1 MVILRRA
8 RQIRPGYEPHQCCR
22 AGIDSAGWNLIAG
35 KRLAAGWIDQLDR
48 AGRKIAAPLGVSG
61 DRRILVEDVVR
72 PARGVIDLDIRAPI
86 GIGIQPWN
94 LEETAER
101 SADRILCELR
111 LRDRHVP
118 PQLERRAVEDR
129 SAEGVRRTS
138 LIRTLTAR
146 AAAADYKR
154 SAAARPEKIRV
165 LRTEAGCELT
175 GRRIELA
182 EIDHLQSIVHQL

>member
-8 RQIRPGYEPHQCCR
+8 RQIRPRYEPHQCCR

-86 GIGIQPWN
+86 GVGIQSWK
-94 LEETAER
+94 LEETTER
-101 SADRILCELR
+101 CADRVLCELR
-111 LRDRHVP
+111 LRGRHVP
-118 PQLERRAVEDR
+118 PQLKRRAVEDR
-129 SAEGVRRTS
+129 SAEGVGRTS
-138 LIRTLTAR
+138 LKWTLTAR
-146 AAAADYKR
+146 AAAPDHKS
-154 SAAARPEKIRV
+154 SAAARLKKTRV
-165 LRTEAGCELT
+165 SEAGCE
-175 GRRIELA
+175 
-182 EIDHLQSIVHQL
+182 